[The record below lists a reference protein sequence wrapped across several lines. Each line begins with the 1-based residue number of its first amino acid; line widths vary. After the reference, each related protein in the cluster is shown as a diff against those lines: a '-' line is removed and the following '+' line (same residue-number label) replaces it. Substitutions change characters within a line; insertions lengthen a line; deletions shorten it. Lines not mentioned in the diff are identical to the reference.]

1 MPDQSALQSLLETYR
16 EASQSEREK
25 GNYFEELIK
34 TYLRFEPVYAE
45 LYSDV
50 WLLNEVP
57 DEYEISKQDSGIDL
71 VALTTTGEFHAIQ
84 CKFYDADHRIQ
95 KADIDSFFTAS
106 GQKPFQHRVIVT
118 TTNHWGERAAA
129 ALINQQPP
137 VSTIDLHDLENSQI
151 DWSQYKPKKKPK
163 LKPKFDPRDHQKS
176 AIKNVISGLK
186 KSDRGKLIMACGTGK
201 TFTSLK
207 IAEKVA
213 GKGKRVLFL
222 IPSLA
227 LLSQTL
233 TEWTQQSKIPLH
245 SFAVCSDAQ
254 VGKKRKKD
262 DDIVQTFVH
271 ELRFPATT
279 DSKTLAAEIK
289 KRHDDQH
296 MSVVFS
302 TYHSIE
308 VLSKA
313 QKKNRLPEF
322 DLVICDEA
330 HRTTGATFESELE
343 SAFVRVHDEKFLKA
357 AKRLYMTAT
366 PRIYA
371 NIAKAK
377 AIQEN
382 IALCSM
388 DDEDIYGPQLHVI
401 TFSEAVELGLLTDY
415 KVIVLT
421 IDEDHVSER
430 LQDLLKDDSNQL
442 KVDDAARIIGCW
454 KALSKQG
461 LSHELRSDTGP
472 MQKAVAFCQVIEPTT
487 GKKTHKVSSKQIS
500 EMFQTVV
507 EQYQQNTGDESSTL
521 VCESEHVDGSMNAT
535 EKETRINWLK
545 EDAGQDVCRILSNV
559 RCLSEGVDVPALDAV
574 LFLSPRT
581 SPVEVVQS
589 VGRVMRR
596 SPGKQLGYVVLPVV
610 IPHGME
616 PAAALNDNKVY
627 KVVWDVLQ
635 ALRSHDDRFDAMINK
650 LDLVGD
656 SSGKMEVI
664 AVTDTLSPKSKGK
677 SKKETG
683 KGEHSIGESRYGM
696 GPLKQRSVT
705 FEVGELE
712 KALYARLVKKCGNRL
727 YWEEWANDIAAI
739 AQTHIG
745 RITKI
750 IENPKNKKEVE
761 SFKAFA
767 DELRDDLNDSITDDE
782 VIEMLAQHLITK
794 PVFDALFADYSFASN
809 NPVSQGMQNIL
820 DLLQQHRL
828 DKEADTLEQ
837 FYASVRRRAE
847 GIDKAEGKQKIVVEL
862 YDKFFRNAFPK
873 MTERLGIVYT
883 PVEVVDFII
892 HSVNDIL
899 QEEFGQTLG
908 SEGVHILD
916 PFVGTGTFITRLMQ
930 SGLITPEQLPH
941 KYKREIHCNE
951 IVLLAYYIAAINIEA
966 VYHSIMSEH
975 HSVSGPAQ
983 AADNEVSG
991 KALAAGSSGNKVP
1004 AYEPFDGICLTD
1016 TFQMYESDD
1025 LIEQFFPDNSE
1036 RRKRQKELD
1045 IRVIVGNPPYSVGQ
1059 VSENDNNKNVEY
1071 ESLDEKIRTTYAKHS
1086 NANLAKGLY
1095 DSYVRAIRWASDRV
1109 GDAGIVGFVTNAG
1122 FIETASADGLR
1133 KCLSDEFSDIYIF
1146 HLRGNQ
1152 RTRGEESRRE
1162 GGKIFGSGSRAP
1174 IAITLLVKDPKK
1186 LGSCGIKFHDIGDY
1200 LSTEEKLRRVRAY
1213 RSVNAMTEQK
1223 KWSEIVPDAHND
1235 WVNQR
1240 DESFDEFIVIGEK
1253 RSDEVRVFDNF
1264 SLGVVTARDAWCFN
1278 SSRNTVESNM
1288 ERLCDFFNSELA
1300 RFKKEFDGL
1309 SRRDLKTEVDSFVN
1323 ADASKISWSANL
1335 KQELVK
1341 GNELAFDSRNL
1352 VRGLYRPF
1360 QKRWFYFDRRLNER
1374 VYQMPKMFPD
1384 DGVLNRAIMVKQR
1397 WNGDGQLALM
1407 VNTAT
1412 ELQIDGGAQCFP
1424 LYLYD
1429 EVEADNGLFANGDSN
1444 TVQRRDGICDD
1455 GLAQITNAYPGK
1467 SDSITKEDLF
1477 YYIYGLLH
1485 SREYRERYKDN
1496 LSKELPRIPAVKKFE
1511 DFQAFSQAGRDL
1523 AHWHLEYETVDCHP
1537 VTLDFTAGDK
1547 GPKSLKACKDEHFYV
1562 RKMKFPKVKDPE
1574 TGKRV
1579 NDKTTVI
1586 YNDYITVLDIPLSAY
1601 DYVVNGKSAIEW
1613 VMERQAVTTDKK
1625 SGITNDANLWALE
1638 TMNNAAYPLELLMR
1652 VITVSLET
1660 NQIVENLPSLDID

>member
-1 MPDQSALQSLLETYR
+1 MSSASPLQSLLATFR
-16 EASQSEREK
+16 QAAKTEREK
-25 GNYFEELIK
+25 GTYFEELIQ
-34 TYLRFEPVYAE
+34 TYLRYEPVYEE

-50 WLLNEVP
+50 WLLNDVP
-57 DEYEISKQDSGIDL
+57 EEHGISKQDSGIDL
-71 VALTTTGEFHAIQ
+71 VAQTHGTGEFHAIQ
-84 CKFYDADHRIQ
+84 CKFYNEDHRIQ
-95 KADIDSFFTAS
+95 KTDIDSFFTAS
-106 GQKPFQHRVIVT
+106 GQKPFSHRVIIA
-118 TTNHWGERAAA
+118 TTNDWGERAAA
-129 ALINQQPP
+129 ALVDQQPP

-151 DWSQYKPKKKPK
+151 DWAKYQPRKKPT
-163 LKPKFDPRDHQKS
+163 LKPKFDPRPHQQS
-176 AIKNVISGLK
+176 AIKNVFSGLK
-186 KSDRGKLIMACGTGK
+186 KADRGKLIMACGTGK

-207 IAEKVA
+207 IAEKLA

-222 IPSLA
+222 VPSLA
-227 LLSQTL
+227 LLSQSL

-271 ELRFPATT
+271 ELRYPATT
-279 DSKTLAAEIK
+279 DAKKLASEIK
-289 KRHDDQH
+289 QRHDDQH

-308 VLSKA
+308 RVSQA
-313 QKKNRLPEF
+313 QKKHKLGEF
-322 DLVICDEA
+322 DLIICDEA
-330 HRTTGATFESELE
+330 HRTTGATYADEED
-343 SAFVRVHDEKFLKA
+343 SAFVRVHDQKFLKA
-357 AKRLYMTAT
+357 DKRLYMTAT

-377 AIQEN
+377 AIQDD

-388 DDEDIYGPQLHVI
+388 DDPEIYGEQLHVI

-415 KVIVLT
+415 KVVVLT
-421 IDEDHVSER
+421 IDEDHVSQR
-430 LQDLLKDDSNQL
+430 LQNLLKDDNNQL

-461 LSHELRSDTGP
+461 LAEELKGDTSP
-472 MQKAVAFCQVIEPTT
+472 MQKAVAFCQVIEPST

-500 EMFQTVV
+500 EMFQTVID
-507 EQYQQNTGDESSTL
+507 EYQQDTGDDSSTL
-521 VCESEHVDGSMNAT
+521 ICESQHVDGSMNAT
-535 EKETRINWLK
+535 EKESKINWLK
-545 EDAGQDVCRILSNV
+545 EDAGPDVCRVLSNV

-574 LFLSPRT
+574 LFLSPRS

-596 SPGKQLGYVVLPVV
+596 SPGKKLGYVVLPVV

-677 SKKETG
+677 SEKETG
-683 KGEHSIGESRYGM
+683 KGEHTIGETEDR
-696 GPLKQRSVT
+696 PHEVQRNLQ

-712 KALYARLVKKCGNRL
+712 KALYARLVKKCGNRS

-739 AQTHIG
+739 AQTHIS

-750 IENPKNKKEVE
+750 VENPKNKKEA
-761 SFKAFA
+761 KAFGEFA
-767 DELRDDLNDSITDDE
+767 DELRDDLNDAISDEE

-794 PVFDALFADYSFASN
+794 PVFDALFAEHSFASN
-809 NPVSQGMQNIL
+809 NPVSKGMQRIL
-820 DLLQQHRL
+820 DLLQEHRL

-837 FYASVRRRAE
+837 FYASVRRRAD

-916 PFVGTGTFITRLMQ
+916 PFTGTGTFITRLMQ

-941 KYKREIHCNE
+941 KYKHEIHCNE

-966 VYHSIMSEH
+966 VYHGI
-975 HSVSGPAQ
+975 VG
-983 AADNEVSG
+983 D
-991 KALAAGSSGNKVP
+991 K
-1004 AYEPFDGICLTD
+1004 YEPFDGICLTD

-1025 LIEQFFPDNSE
+1025 LIEQFFPDNSQ
-1036 RRKRQKELD
+1036 RRKRQKNLD
-1045 IRVIVGNPPYSVGQ
+1045 IRVIVGNPPYSAAQ
-1059 VSENDNNKNVEY
+1059 DSENDNNKKVGY
-1071 ESLDEKIRTTYAKHS
+1071 PQLDDRIRTTYAEHS
-1086 NANLAKGLY
+1086 TATLKNALY

-1109 GDAGIVGFVTNAG
+1109 GECGVVGFVTNAG
-1122 FIETASADGLR
+1122 FFDSNTADGLR
-1133 KCLSDEFSDIYIF
+1133 KCLADEFSRIFVF

-1152 RTRGEESRRE
+1152 RTSGELSRME

-1174 IAITLLVKDPKK
+1174 IAISILVKNPQTQT
-1186 LGSCGIKFHDIGDY
+1186 GTSATIQWHDIGNY
-1200 LSTEEKLRRVRAY
+1200 LSRDEKLDIVSGF
-1213 RSVNAMTEQK
+1213 RSIGGITEQSS
-1223 KWSEIVPDAHND
+1223 WTPILPDEHSD

-1240 DESFDEFIVIGEK
+1240 DDTFDEF
-1253 RSDEVRVFDNF
+1253 
-1264 SLGVVTARDAWCFN
+1264 
-1278 SSRNTVESNM
+1278 M
-1288 ERLCDFFNSELA
+1288 LA
-1300 RFKKEFDGL
+1300 
-1309 SRRDLKTEVDSFVN
+1309 
-1323 ADASKISWSANL
+1323 ASKPSDPEPSVFCNYSSGIKTNRDPWCYNQSRQLLHQKMSSMVEVYKGEVKRYQAHCEDTAKDKRQSTGDFINDDPTEIKWTREL
-1335 KQELVK
+1335 KQDLE
-1341 GNELAFDSRNL
+1341 
-1352 VRGLYRPF
+1352 RGHSHEFREEAITQCLYRPF
-1360 QKRWFYFDRRLNER
+1360 YKTWSYFDRHFNNC
-1374 VYQMPKMFPD
+1374 VYQMPKIFPTPNAENLVISITGT
-1384 DGVLNRAIMVKQR
+1384 GVSKDFSVVLSNCLIDVQLHA
-1397 WNGDGQLALM
+1397 NGQSL
-1407 VNTAT
+1407 
-1412 ELQIDGGAQCFP
+1412 P
-1424 LYLYD
+1424 LY
-1429 EVEADNGLFANGDSN
+1429 VFEAAEPEKGLFEDCITAESDL
-1444 TVQRRDGICDD
+1444 QRRDGITNN
-1455 GLAQITNAYPGK
+1455 GLTYFQTAYSTNGQG
-1467 SDSITKEDLF
+1467 DSITKEDLF

-1485 SREYRERYKDN
+1485 SPEYRERYKDN

-1523 AHWHLEYETVDCHP
+1523 AHWHLDYETVALHP

-1547 GPKSLKACKDEHFYV
+1547 GPSSLSACKDDHFYV
-1562 RKMKFPKVKDPE
+1562 RKMKFPNVKDPE
-1574 TGKRV
+1574 TKKSV
-1579 NDKTTVI
+1579 KDKTTVI
-1586 YNDYITVLDIPLSAY
+1586 YNDYITVSDIPLEAY
-1601 DYVVNGKSAIEW
+1601 GYVVNGKSAIEW
-1613 VMERQAVTTDKK
+1613 VMERQSVKEDKK
-1625 SGITNDANLWALE
+1625 SGIVNDANLWATE
-1638 TMNNAAYPLELLMR
+1638 TMNNAAYPLELLQR

-1660 NQIVENLPSLDID
+1660 IRIVNSLPRLEID